1 MAAVSS
7 GSSSLKALRSFTRGE
22 SESTKLAGEI
32 EKELSH
38 FQEDLT
44 KLKAY
49 LSSCIRANLS
59 NSLKSLE
66 CLSLG
71 SSSSSLGTL
80 SGSDFAHALG
90 TEPSVEEQ
98 RRSLKLDFERL
109 HAFQEQRRESRLA
122 RRMRASRTAA
132 AAQRLSSA
140 SDATVATS
148 PEGEEQAN
156 ANRADVALQQHYA
169 HMDVAA
175 AGTDFAIP
183 VDVARMF
190 SAAAVPLARD
200 LDHAIVSPQSL
211 SIHVWSTCMD
221 GAAEDLAATGVAY
234 SAECLIVVCDRLQEV
249 YVWVGDDASELDRN
263 AALALARTSAP
274 ESCGDAA
281 GCTAVITQGHE
292 PCRFLQIFTSRVSDR
307 GMPAPMIVRR
317 GRRVKTNSHGVCG
330 AEKVLFCIGG
340 YSPAQTRAVQVAWNV
355 QSFSS
360 AVVMLAVSKDSGML
374 WIGDGAHGFEREAG
388 INAARRLCVD
398 FNEVQELCEPSD
410 FWKQFGV
417 EKSQSPRSLYASVP
431 YLLQKAKFTNNF
443 VRKLWRITKVNGE
456 TTSNLV
462 FPFTQRDLDEHGVFI
477 LDAFF
482 EVFVWVGRYALLSG
496 DEEISAAM
504 AIALDYCKYCELH
517 QKIRL
522 EYELKRN
529 EVRAWLVQDGHETLE
544 FKSCFLSFDDGTKDL
559 GSSAS
564 FRFFNSLL
572 EASNGRY
579 SASNKPKAVY
589 IKNILET
596 GKIAVRAIADALS
609 AAIGALFHARLP
621 LPASSRCLADAVEA
635 QHRAIRTVSLIV
647 HSADDEERQL
657 RIWWTSHEPAL
668 RVAIQPFADALRLFN
683 LSNDSSVD
691 LSTRIAAV
699 DKLRALRVKVDGIS
713 VPIVDVASAED
724 RVYWRKRDWYAEK
737 LANAVAEKTRAED
750 VILLSANTSTSSSTR
765 TGNPRKSYVEES
777 IDDDDSLPTKP
788 SSKIEYSSQNER
800 GTKIINNNN
809 NINNQEDILMQIA
822 LEESLKRHTVSDT
835 IPVEPSKRQKTDV
848 HENTSTHPVID
859 LSEEYPTNATIMSR
873 QVLLD
878 FEEKGKGPA
887 VFQHRSSAFSIDSIL
902 HQRKNRI
909 SMPEPPADADVESFG
924 GYEG

>member
-1 MAAVSS
+1 
-7 GSSSLKALRSFTRGE
+7 
-22 SESTKLAGEI
+22 
-32 EKELSH
+32 
-38 FQEDLT
+38 
-44 KLKAY
+44 
-49 LSSCIRANLS
+49 
-59 NSLKSLE
+59 
-66 CLSLG
+66 
-71 SSSSSLGTL
+71 
-80 SGSDFAHALG
+80 
-90 TEPSVEEQ
+90 
-98 RRSLKLDFERL
+98 
-109 HAFQEQRRESRLA
+109 
-122 RRMRASRTAA
+122 MRASRTAA

-156 ANRADVALQQHYA
+156 ANRADVALQQHYT

-211 SIHVWSTCMD
+211 SIRVWSTCMD

-249 YVWVGDDASELDRN
+249 YVWVGDDA
-263 AALALARTSAP
+263 P
-274 ESCGDAA
+274 E
-281 GCTAVITQGHE
+281 
-292 PCRFLQIFTSRVSDR
+292 
-307 GMPAPMIVRR
+307 
-317 GRRVKTNSHGVCG
+317 
-330 AEKVLFCIGG
+330 
-340 YSPAQTRAVQVAWNV
+340 
-355 QSFSS
+355 
-360 AVVMLAVSKDSGML
+360 
-374 WIGDGAHGFEREAG
+374 
-388 INAARRLCVD
+388 VD

-482 EVFVWVGRYALLSG
+482 EVFVWVGRYAPLSG

-887 VFQHRSSAFSIDSIL
+887 VFQHRSSAFSIDNIL

-924 GYEG
+924 GYEDGVLIDEPRKPVFPRIKSDYFSLKPSQFPDIPSRTAANCISCGIPLSESFSDLACPKCLIGKECAKVLGQVKDLPSGSHFQ